1 MDSHR
6 MVLLKWSV
14 MELQAGFPREPGL
27 LFLFF
32 FVSPAMATVSSRMV
46 EQRFADLVPMAYH

>member
-1 MDSHR
+1 